1 MLEEDYYEQLR
12 HCMKMETKASV
23 RVGDRNSEWVGVHR
37 AAHYYHDDKRSKK
50 RVCDRGEVIHR

>member
-37 AAHYYHDDKRSKK
+37 GVRQG
-50 RVCDRGEVIHR
+50 CTLLP